1 MHIPIKFK
9 NESRFLKT
17 PRLVLAADI
26 GATKAYIALIQFEGK
41 KISILK
47 EKRYLAKDFSG
58 AAQMISSFL
67 MNSNVPD
74 IISFGVAGPVQNGKV
89 RITNLSWEIDTVTL
103 E

>member
-47 EKRYLAKDFSG
+47 EKRYLARS
-58 AAQMISSFL
+58 
-67 MNSNVPD
+67 V
-74 IISFGVAGPVQNGKV
+74 
-89 RITNLSWEIDTVTL
+89 
-103 E
+103 